1 MNTAGRIE
9 SDLPVDPMDAQ
20 STGIRSAKAEEVRV
34 VPSEEDD
41 PGRAAALAAERLA
54 AGKSPDLR
62 ATDPWAEAG
71 RKILRF
77 HLARTLA
84 RVPGVIAGE
93 DIEEVHAMRV
103 AARRMRAAWRVFGDG
118 FEREARQRY
127 RDELRAVGS
136 RLGAVRDLDVL
147 IGTLVTYGERRG
159 ARQRVGLEPL
169 LVAWQAERE
178 ARRIDLMAALGSER
192 FTEFIRDY
200 QELVETP
207 GLDAIVIPPH
217 APGIVRNRM
226 PAEIWHA
233 YQAVWAFDDGLDG
246 ADLTTLHQLR
256 IAAKWLRCL
265 ARVKRG
271 NGSHGGPS
279 GVTAPSTRSGPA
291 VGARPPASRT
301 ARRRARTAHGDAR
314 TTHVG
319 GFFTLSWAGWAC
331 WAGPGVERCRELKRH
346 RAGLPPCSR
355 GPRSE

>member
-1 MNTAGRIE
+1 MGQG
-9 SDLPVDPMDAQ
+9 D
-20 STGIRSAKAEEVRV
+20 
-34 VPSEEDD
+34 VPS
-41 PGRAAALAAERLA
+41 RAAALAAERLA

-256 IAAKWLRCL
+256 IAAKWLRYTLEFIREPLEPEATALIRRIVALQDHLGDQHDAHVVAEL
-265 ARVKRG
+265 ARGFATTTSLTDAQQKAIGRFVDRLDADVERLR
-271 NGSHGGPS
+271 
-279 GVTAPSTRSGPA
+279 VTLGRTWRPIAAPSY
-291 VGARPPASRT
+291 
-301 ARRRARTAHGDAR
+301 RRALGRAIAR
-314 TTHVG
+314 
-319 GFFTLSWAGWAC
+319 L
-331 WAGPGVERCRELKRH
+331 
-346 RAGLPPCSR
+346 
-355 GPRSE
+355 